1 MILGNI
7 EEEKDEKSVPEEL
20 SHNYETKDLSE
31 PTRKPSARAT
41 QKTDK
46 PNKLQQEEFK
56 IWEKACQDYGRT
68 NKQNQWQKSEKC
80 IQELWN
86 RRT

>member
-56 IWEKACQDYGRT
+56 I
-68 NKQNQWQKSEKC
+68 
-80 IQELWN
+80 
-86 RRT
+86 